1 MGRGSPR
8 RGSRNIDKRQK
19 GKKGE
24 KGNDINR
31 AHKNPQPQF
40 PLWKSIQ
47 HIYETHE
54 ILRSMIFSTVSCLE
68 SDNDVSTSNRKHRL
82 NCCHNGK
89 YTIPAFKPVPPELMN
104 TFTSKELE
112 RAQRGYNGLFSFTA
126 LGAGGVDKISW
137 T

>member
-19 GKKGE
+19 GKKGKKGK
-24 KGNDINR
+24 KGNEINR

-40 PLWKSIQ
+40 PLRKSIQ

-68 SDNDVSTSNRKHRL
+68 SDNDVSTSNNHHARL
-82 NCCHNGK
+82 GHGDVFGF
-89 YTIPAFKPVPPELMN
+89 Y
-104 TFTSKELE
+104 
-112 RAQRGYNGLFSFTA
+112 R
-126 LGAGGVDKISW
+126 
-137 T
+137 